1 MEPFPLDESTWAAG
15 LPPVDYF
22 AGLANYRNLV
32 LSLYG
37 EASVAA
43 EDRTAVARALAQS
56 GATTPAQPDERD
68 SAGATSE
75 ETPPGRLRL
84 FVLTEDWC
92 GDSATTLPY
101 IARLAEAL
109 DLPARVFRQSANPA
123 IKAWYVEGGTEHIP
137 VVSLLQ
143 WTPEGGERGGA
154 AVGTWREVMRWVER
168 PAAAHGRVEGWLAEQ
183 PRFRELYA
191 RKDEDP
197 AAAKEYF
204 SLYARLLRTMAG
216 WYRGGL
222 WSEIAREFAA
232 AIGEDRRSG

>member
-1 MEPFPLDESTWAAG
+1 MEPFPLDETTWAAG
-15 LPPVDYF
+15 LSPADYF
-22 AGLANYRNLV
+22 ASLANYRNLV
-32 LSLYG
+32 LSLYS

-43 EDRTAVARALAQS
+43 EDRAAVARALAAVS
-56 GATTPAQPDERD
+56 GG
-68 SAGATSE
+68 SIGATSE

-84 FVLTEDWC
+84 LILTEDWC

-109 DLPARVFRQSANPA
+109 DLPARVFRQSANPT

-168 PAAAHGRVEGWLAEQ
+168 PAAAHGRVEAWLAEQ

-222 WSEIAREFAA
+222 WSEIAREFAQK
-232 AIGEDRRSG
+232 IGQIAGEK

>member
-22 AGLANYRNLV
+22 DSLANYRNLV

-43 EDRTAVARALAQS
+43 EDRAAVARALAAVS
-56 GATTPAQPDERD
+56 GG
-68 SAGATSE
+68 SIGATSE

-84 FVLTEDWC
+84 LILTEDWC

-143 WTPEGGERGGA
+143 WTPEWGESGGA

-168 PAAAHGRVEGWLAEQ
+168 PAAAHGRVEAWLAEQ

-222 WSEIAREFAA
+222 WSEIAREFAQK
-232 AIGEDRRSG
+232 IGQIAGEK